1 MVMARRGRGMRGEG
15 GGERRKSKVES
26 RKSETRDRTDQMGRE
41 LTADFTDCSDCP
53 DCPDSGEGR
62 RGPVT
67 GTRPSRNATE
77 GSRVHAGWEVLDC
90 D

>member
-1 MVMARRGRGMRGEG
+1 MRGEG

-53 DCPDSGEGR
+53 DSGEGNGRGEERACDRDPSFAKRYGGQSGPR
-62 RGPVT
+62 RV
-67 GTRPSRNATE
+67 
-77 GSRVHAGWEVLDC
+77 GSVRL
-90 D
+90 